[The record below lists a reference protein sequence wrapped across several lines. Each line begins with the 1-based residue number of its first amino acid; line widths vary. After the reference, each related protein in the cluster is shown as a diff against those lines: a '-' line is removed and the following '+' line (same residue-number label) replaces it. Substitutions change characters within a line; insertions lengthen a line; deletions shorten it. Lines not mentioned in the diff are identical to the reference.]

1 MQGRKLLRLLLLF
14 LPCENKCQ
22 ESVAHWFGINNEIPC
37 HCLFAF
43 ARALTSLDTTG
54 GLKEESRKKHG
65 TLFFFYF
72 FMRICVSIPVSTC
85 SANNENEEVH
95 HGSILADVVATG
107 DMTTT
112 VKETRRED
120 LPFTRFSHSSPS
132 SSPFVILFFFLFRWG
147 RPRVC
152 VWINNRFF
160 IFFFFTLVPW
170 LFSSLGWSRW
180 CHHART
186 HCLMSARFTRVQI
199 CYSFNSSVVAI
210 CRRAICGRVEA
221 VSLSNQRTTTRT
233 TSLVAPAPPSATSC
247 TPSGNRI
254 HSISRYQDQA
264 AILFRLL
271 QVSTDVISPILS
283 FSLKKTEKKE
293 YCFVLR
299 TPTVDKATSDGR
311 RAHFSHT
318 AYCFSAKKK
327 AQQHLHLIKSPPG
340 STPGWQRKWRR
351 RRFFYLFI
359 FF

>member
-160 IFFFFTLVPW
+160 IFLLW
-170 LFSSLGWSRW
+170 CLGSFRVWGDPDDVI
-180 CHHART
+180 
-186 HCLMSARFTRVQI
+186 TRVHI
-199 CYSFNSSVVAI
+199 VWCL
-210 CRRAICGRVEA
+210 RVLR
-221 VSLSNQRTTTRT
+221 VCKF
-233 TSLVAPAPPSATSC
+233 V
-247 TPSGNRI
+247 I
-254 HSISRYQDQA
+254 HSILLLLPYVDGPFADESRQFLY
-264 AILFRLL
+264 
-271 QVSTDVISPILS
+271 
-283 FSLKKTEKKE
+283 
-293 YCFVLR
+293 R
-299 TPTVDKATSDGR
+299 TNGR
-311 RAHFSHT
+311 R
-318 AYCFSAKKK
+318 
-327 AQQHLHLIKSPPG
+327 
-340 STPGWQRKWRR
+340 RERR
-351 RRFFYLFI
+351 RW
-359 FF
+359 

>member
-160 IFFFFTLVPW
+160 I
-170 LFSSLGWSRW
+170 
-180 CHHART
+180 
-186 HCLMSARFTRVQI
+186 
-199 CYSFNSSVVAI
+199 SF
-210 CRRAICGRVEA
+210 
-221 VSLSNQRTTTRT
+221 
-233 TSLVAPAPPSATSC
+233 
-247 TPSGNRI
+247 
-254 HSISRYQDQA
+254 
-264 AILFRLL
+264 
-271 QVSTDVISPILS
+271 
-283 FSLKKTEKKE
+283 
-293 YCFVLR
+293 
-299 TPTVDKATSDGR
+299 
-311 RAHFSHT
+311 
-318 AYCFSAKKK
+318 
-327 AQQHLHLIKSPPG
+327 
-340 STPGWQRKWRR
+340 
-351 RRFFYLFI
+351 FI
-359 FF
+359 FFFYFGALALFEFGVIPMMSSRAYTLSDVCAFYACANLLFIQFFCCCHL